1 MVQTAQIKAREGQVA
16 QAQGLMPNDL
26 SKSDLSVGEIL
37 RRTREHYGLS
47 IRDIEKNIRIRK
59 SLVEA
64 IEGGKIEELP
74 GRSYAIGF
82 VRSYADYLQL
92 DGEKVVEL
100 YKARDLCNESAPV
113 LNFPEASSEK
123 RLPSMKVLAGSVAA
137 ILLLVVAGVVMTSQ
151 DRSIVTDV
159 PEVSASLSD
168 PALRSPA
175 TIEPAA
181 GKPVVAAV
189 AEEKGII
196 LNVKEQGWVEIQT
209 QEGEK
214 LVSKVLEVGDRYF
227 VPERSDLFISLGNA
241 GGIDVTVNGQDIAK
255 LGASGHVVSNLRLDQ
270 ASLEAY
276 SNKALAPT
284 QDADA
289 Q

>member
-1 MVQTAQIKAREGQVA
+1 LKAV
-16 QAQGLMPNDL
+16 
-26 SKSDLSVGEIL
+26 KSI
-37 RRTREHYGLS
+37 
-47 IRDIEKNIRIRK
+47 
-59 SLVEA
+59 
-64 IEGGKIEELP
+64 
-74 GRSYAIGF
+74 
-82 VRSYADYLQL
+82 
-92 DGEKVVEL
+92 
-100 YKARDLCNESAPV
+100 
-113 LNFPEASSEK
+113 
-123 RLPSMKVLAGSVAA
+123 
-137 ILLLVVAGVVMTSQ
+137 
-151 DRSIVTDV
+151 

-209 QEGEK
+209 
-214 LVSKVLEVGDRYF
+214 
-227 VPERSDLFISLGNA
+227 
-241 GGIDVTVNGQDIAK
+241 